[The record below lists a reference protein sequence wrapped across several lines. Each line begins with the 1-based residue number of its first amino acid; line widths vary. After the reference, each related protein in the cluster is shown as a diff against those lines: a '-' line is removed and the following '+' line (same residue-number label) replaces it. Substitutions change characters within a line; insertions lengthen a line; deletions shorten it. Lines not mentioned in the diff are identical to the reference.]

1 MAKFDLGVLLCK
13 IPSSVKPEI
22 SKYQRYAN
30 TLKKELLHDDFIRTL
45 NGWKFTPEMI
55 RDLISVMLEYPK
67 YSLNTMQ
74 MEWLEE
80 YRNSIVTAYVDV
92 TINEP
97 SYSDDLIDYNL
108 DKETLEDFAR
118 CSREPEKI
126 KHYIRCADRLLMD
139 GLLPDDFFAILK
151 EWEFTDKDVES
162 LKSVMEVFSSCSLNT
177 MQMEWLE
184 EYRNSIVT
192 ADRNVATNKSNYS
205 DDLIKLFNGNTNLIE
220 QLIGKSDNDIAH
232 LIKKWAKE
240 KDKFGKPLIENPD
253 NYGNKQKFANV
264 LLANGIVKNSNF
276 RIKL

>member
-97 SYSDDLIDYNL
+97 SYSDDLI
-108 DKETLEDFAR
+108 
-118 CSREPEKI
+118 
-126 KHYIRCADRLLMD
+126 
-139 GLLPDDFFAILK
+139 
-151 EWEFTDKDVES
+151 
-162 LKSVMEVFSSCSLNT
+162 
-177 MQMEWLE
+177 
-184 EYRNSIVT
+184 
-192 ADRNVATNKSNYS
+192 
-205 DDLIKLFNGNTNLIE
+205 KLFNGNTNLIE

-253 NYGNKQKFANV
+253 NYGNKQKFANA